1 VAPRFRHNLCHAVHS
16 SRTILDKRNGG
27 SSKIPQYGHLYFLFH
42 LRQIFLAAD
51 SQKFFSFQHR
61 THVIS
66 LSRMTHMSLLFGFCA
81 AAGMMHAV
89 PDGVVGSH
97 TCRCHPFA
105 ACTNDATLDF
115 NHQIVSAL
123 TWSLSR
129 STVTAQ
135 LTFC

>member
-1 VAPRFRHNLCHAVHS
+1 M
-16 SRTILDKRNGG
+16 
-27 SSKIPQYGHLYFLFH
+27 PQYGHVYFLFL

-51 SQKFFSFQHR
+51 SQKFLSFQHR

-66 LSRMTHMSLLFGFCA
+66 LSRMTHMSLLF
-81 AAGMMHAV
+81 AAGVMHAV

-115 NHQIVSAL
+115 NHQIESAFI
-123 TWSLSR
+123 WSLSR

-135 LTFC
+135 LTLC